1 MYIVEAII
9 MLVNIL
15 LAIYITSKIR
25 VIKEINKQNL
35 QIQSKI
41 EKMVIDNTEIVNLLI
56 EHFETKLEEGSEVIS
71 DTTIV
76 INGKQMQNQAQK
88 ILYMKKQ
95 GLSVQEIAE
104 RLKIP
109 QGEVKLKID
118 LHEKMNPVN
127 FENY

>member
-9 MLVNIL
+9 MLVNIV
-15 LAIYITSKIR
+15 LAIYITGKIR
-25 VIKEINKQNL
+25 VIKEINNQNL

-41 EKMVIDNTEIVNLLI
+41 EKMVIDNTEIVNFLI

-71 DTTIV
+71 DKSIV
-76 INGKQMQNQAQK
+76 INRKQMQDQAKK